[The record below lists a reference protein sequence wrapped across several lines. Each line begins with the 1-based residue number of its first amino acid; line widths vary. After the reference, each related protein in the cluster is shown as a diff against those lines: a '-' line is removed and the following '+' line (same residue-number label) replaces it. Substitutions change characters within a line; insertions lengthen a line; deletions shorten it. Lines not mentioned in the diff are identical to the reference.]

1 MAKAKKITKTELE
14 SVQSAV
20 NGINNFYM
28 SIGRALVTALKTMDE
43 LGSLEEKLQAEQKS
57 LEEKYGSVSINL
69 TNGEYEETD
78 SSKE

>member
-1 MAKAKKITKTELE
+1 MAKAKKITKAELE

-28 SIGRALVTALKTMDE
+28 SIGRALVTALKTMGD
-43 LGSLEEKLQAEQKS
+43 LDALEETLQSTQKE

-69 TNGEYEETD
+69 TNGEYTEQEAG
-78 SSKE
+78 E

>member
-1 MAKAKKITKTELE
+1 MAKAKKITKAELE

-28 SIGRALVTALKTMDE
+28 SIGRALVTALKTMED
-43 LGSLEEKLQAEQKS
+43 LDTLEQNLQSTQKE

-69 TNGEYEETD
+69 TNGEYTEQEAG
-78 SSKE
+78 E

>member
-1 MAKAKKITKTELE
+1 MAKAKKITKAELE

-28 SIGRALVTALKTMDE
+28 SIGRALVTALKTMED
-43 LGSLEEKLQAEQKS
+43 LDALEENLQSTQKE

-69 TNGEYEETD
+69 TNGEYTEQEAG
-78 SSKE
+78 E

>member
-1 MAKAKKITKTELE
+1 MAKAKKITKAELE

-20 NGINNFYM
+20 NGINSFYM
-28 SIGRALVTALKTMDE
+28 SIGRALVTALKTMDD

-69 TNGEYEETD
+69 TNGEYTSEIEA
-78 SSKE
+78 E

>member
-1 MAKAKKITKTELE
+1 MAKAKKITKAELE

-28 SIGRALVTALKTMDE
+28 SIGRALVTALKTMED
-43 LGSLEEKLQAEQKS
+43 LDTLEENLQSTQKE

-69 TNGEYEETD
+69 TNGEYTEQEAG
-78 SSKE
+78 E